1 MNKLRKD
8 EGASLILAILIVT
21 TISLVV
27 VALLTQGSSSLR
39 VTLAVR
45 SVADS
50 SYSADGAAQIAINNL
65 RAGTGFGSNPN
76 EAGFNNGNDG
86 AGCFGNSVGLGNT
99 DNLPLSSSFYTPYG
113 SGGGNSAYVQCTP
126 ETGTGAQGSPV
137 IISSTNKPG
146 QAILTL
152 DTTNSDGLDF
162 GHSSE
167 TNTVHGSVTS
177 DSGLQVKNN
186 SSLNVTGTGVSINAN
201 SATGGCQ
208 QAVQVNGVNTPCGT
222 TSIPD
227 PNYAAPSVTP
237 AFPAT
242 PTCPTSNNGP
252 EIFYP
257 GVYTMTPDTAGVG
270 SQTITIT
277 VSSGSAGTFTPTL
290 TAPTGYPVATAQ
302 AWNVTPAAMQ
312 TSLRNSWGIP
322 VTVTGTQTT
331 ATVAGSY
338 AITFPGVLGTTP
350 ALTVAGV
357 GLGVG
362 KTVTRSTTTAGKASC
377 APTTVGWY
385 YFAPQDS
392 VTTGVYYFNWSGS
405 WGLSGT
411 AVGGT
416 LATNKLGTT
425 AGGSTI
431 APAGNALAP
440 TQPGACVNPIKDP
453 NAVGD
458 EFVFGGTAQLHPSST
473 SLKEFCATYNG
484 TTSIPTVVYGLKS
497 SVGTAPAPVVPAQST
512 CVVNSGCAM
521 ITISNG
527 DHAVIYFEGF
537 VYAPRAYITLDV
549 NNATQPFFNFG
560 LITNTLHL
568 GQTGSGCGTCAY
580 INLPD
585 NSLGYGQVSTIVD
598 LTVYL
603 CPGAASCTPASGAVA
618 LKARVQLYDSTG
630 TPVAGQRGVNILS
643 WSEQR

>member
-1 MNKLRKD
+1 MKRRTTD
-8 EGASLILAILIVT
+8 EGVTLILAILIITAVA
-21 TISLVV
+21 LVV
-27 VALLTQGSSSLR
+27 GALLTEGNGSLLS
-39 VTLAVR
+39 TLAVR
-45 SVADS
+45 NVADS
-50 SYSADGAAQIAINNL
+50 SYSADGAAQIAINDMVQ
-65 RAGTGFGSNPN
+65 GTGFTTNPN
-76 EAGFNNGNDG
+76 EHGFNNGSDG
-86 AGCFGNSVGLGNT
+86 AGCFGNQVGLGAT
-99 DNLPLSSSFYTPYG
+99 DSLSLSSSFYTAYG

-137 IISSTNKPG
+137 VITSANKPG

-186 SSLNVTGTGVSINAN
+186 STLNVTGTGVSINAN
-201 SATGGCQ
+201 SAAGGCNH
-208 QAVQVNGVNTPCGT
+208 AVQVNGVNTPCGN

-227 PNYAAPSVTP
+227 PNYAAPAVVP
-237 AFPAT
+237 ALPAT

-257 GVYTMTPDTAGVG
+257 GVYTMTPDLAGVG

-277 VSSGSAGTFTPTL
+277 VSAGSAGTFTPTL
-290 TAPTGYPVATAQ
+290 TAPSGYPPASAQ

-312 TSLRNSWGIP
+312 TSLRASWGIP

-338 AITFPGVLGTTP
+338 AITFPGVFGTTP
-350 ALTVAGV
+350 ALTVSGS
-357 GLGVG
+357 GLGTG

-377 APTTVGWY
+377 TKTVGWY
-385 YFAPQDS
+385 YFAPQS
-392 VTTGVYYFNWSGS
+392 STTTGVYYFAWSGF
-405 WGLSGT
+405 WNLSGT

-416 LATNKLGTT
+416 LSTNNDGTT

-431 APAGNALAP
+431 TPSGGMAAPAA
-440 TQPGACVNPIKDP
+440 PGACVNPIKDP
-453 NAVGD
+453 NAIGD
-458 EFVFGGTAQLHPSST
+458 EFVFGGSAQLQPSGGA
-473 SLKEFCATYNG
+473 LKEFCATYSS
-484 TTSIPTVVYGLKS
+484 TSVPTVVYGLKTP
-497 SVGTAPAPVVPAQST
+497 VGTAPAPVVPAQST
-512 CVVNSGCAM
+512 CTVNTNCATVL
-521 ITISNG
+521 ITNG
-527 DHAVIYFEGF
+527 AHAVVYFEGL
-537 VYAPRAYITLDV
+537 VYAPKAYLSLDV
-549 NNATQPFFNFG
+549 NNSTQPFLDFG
-560 LITNTLHL
+560 VIANTLHL

-585 NSLGYGQVSTIVD
+585 NSLGYGYASTIVD

-603 CPGAASCTPASGAVA
+603 CPGQATCSAAGTVA
-618 LKARVQLYDSTG
+618 LKVRLQLYDSTG
-630 TPVAGQRGVNILS
+630 VPVPSQRGVNILS